1 VQLALQ
7 FLRTIRNMKKVFLMD
22 AKRIAIC
29 AIAVGLVAFTGC
41 ATSPADERRRLDME
55 ADIDEILGYELD
67 EAEYGKPRNCLSVRD
82 YRKVRPLGNRH
93 LLFEG
98 RKDKQWVNVLLG
110 RCLGL
115 KDDSRFI
122 MRQNMS
128 GYACDKDQFE
138 IMDPFDPV
146 SGGGMGPTCILGEF
160 RPVSKGQV
168 AEIEDRLE
176 MR

>member
-1 VQLALQ
+1 
-7 FLRTIRNMKKVFLMD
+7 MD
-22 AKRIAIC
+22 AKTFAIC
-29 AIAVGLVAFTGC
+29 AVTAGLVAFAGC

>member
-1 VQLALQ
+1 
-7 FLRTIRNMKKVFLMD
+7 MD
-22 AKRIAIC
+22 VRRFAIC
-29 AIAVGLVAFTGC
+29 SLAAGLLAIAGC
-41 ATSPADERRRLDME
+41 ATSPADERRQQDME

-67 EAEYGKPRNCLSVRD
+67 EAEYGEPRNCLSERQ
-82 YRKVRPLGNRH
+82 YRHFRALGDRH

-98 RKDKQWVNVLLG
+98 RNDRQWVNVLRG
-110 RCLGL
+110 RCPGL

-128 GYACDKDQFE
+128 GQLCDKDLFE
-138 IMDPFDPV
+138 VMDRFDPIS
-146 SGGGMGPTCILGEF
+146 SGAMGPTCALGEF

>member
-1 VQLALQ
+1 
-7 FLRTIRNMKKVFLMD
+7 MD
-22 AKRIAIC
+22 AKRFAMC
-29 AIAVGLVAFTGC
+29 AIAAALLGFAGC
-41 ATSPADERRRLDME
+41 ATSPEDERRRQDME

-67 EAEYGKPRNCLSVRD
+67 EAEYGRPKNCLSTRE
-82 YRKVRPLGNRH
+82 YRSFRPLGDRH

-98 RKDKQWVNVLLG
+98 RKDKLWVNMLRG

-115 KDDSRFI
+115 EDDSRFI

-128 GYACDKDQFE
+128 GQACAKDLFE
-138 IMDPFDPV
+138 VMDRFDPI
-146 SGGGMGPTCILGEF
+146 SSAGMGPTCILGEF

-168 AEIEDRLE
+168 AEIEDRLD

>member
-1 VQLALQ
+1 
-7 FLRTIRNMKKVFLMD
+7 MD
-22 AKRIAIC
+22 AKKFAIC
-29 AIAVGLVAFTGC
+29 AVAAALLALSGC
-41 ATSPADERRRLDME
+41 AASPEDERRRQDME

-67 EAEYGKPRNCLSVRD
+67 ESEYGRPKNCLSTRE
-82 YRKVRPLGNRH
+82 YRSFRPLGDRH

-98 RKDKQWVNVLLG
+98 RKDKLWVNMLRG

-115 KDDSRFI
+115 EEDSKFI

-128 GYACDKDQFE
+128 GQVCDKDLFE
-138 IMDPFDPV
+138 VMDRFDPI
-146 SGGGMGPTCILGEF
+146 SSAGMGPTCILGEF

-168 AEIEDRLE
+168 AEVEDRLE